1 MESTPFDEIDTAAEP
16 RAFAWGFVAQVFS
29 SATNFGL
36 TLLCGRLLGPS
47 GLGVVAVGFG
57 AYQFVAGLQRALVMH
72 PVVADAA
79 PLRGGERRWLA
90 EAGLTVVACSGGVAT
105 LAMAA
110 AGLAIGGNVG
120 RGLLLFSPWLVVAL
134 LQEFWKAI
142 LFQERRGA
150 AAALSDALRF
160 SVMVL
165 SLPLVLAWEYDYV
178 IVSGWGLGAGAGFAA
193 ALLSVPGRP
202 QKVHAAFM
210 IWRDRAWGLG
220 RWLAARETIYQVFM
234 YATVLILALILGTDG
249 LGGLRSA
256 EALFS
261 PFSLV
266 AAALV
271 LPSLPAL
278 SRTAAVSHHNAVALA
293 FRICGVAVAFGL
305 AYMAIMALIGPWLLT
320 HLFGS
325 EFSSF
330 SNLVWPM
337 AALQVANA
345 LGVSFTLLLLAEKRG
360 AASLVVGTVASV
372 TTIVF
377 ATTLAVEYAA
387 AGAAW
392 GMAAASGVA
401 SAAAIYLALRQS
413 SRLSEERASSPV

>member
-1 MESTPFDEIDTAAEP
+1 M
-16 RAFAWGFVAQVFS
+16 FS

-36 TLLCGRLLGPS
+36 TLMCGRLLGPS
-47 GLGVVAVGFG
+47 GLGIVAVGFG

-90 EAGLTVVACSGGVAT
+90 ESGLTVVACSGGVAT

-134 LQEFWKAI
+134 LQEYWKAI

-150 AAALSDALRF
+150 AAALSDAVRF
-160 SVMVL
+160 SVMAL
-165 SLPLVLAWEYDYV
+165 SLPLILVWEHDYV
-178 IVSGWGLGAGAGFAA
+178 IVSAWGLGAGVGLAA

-202 QKVHAAFM
+202 QKVQAAFM

-234 YATVLILALILGTDG
+234 YATVLILALVLGTEG

-278 SRTAAVSHHNAVALA
+278 SRAAAVSHHNAVALA
-293 FRICGVAVAFGL
+293 FRICAVAVAFGL
-305 AYMAIMALIGPWLLT
+305 AYMVIMAFIGPWLLT

-325 EFSSF
+325 AFSPF

-337 AALQVANA
+337 AAVQVLNA
-345 LGVSFTLLLLAEKRG
+345 MGVSFTLLLLAEKRG
-360 AASLVVGTVASV
+360 AASLVVGTVASAA
-372 TTIVF
+372 TLIF
-377 ATTLAVEYAA
+377 ATSLAVEYSV

-392 GMAAASGVA
+392 GMAVGSGVA
-401 SAAAIYLALRQS
+401 SAAAVYLALRKN
-413 SRLSEERASSPV
+413 RRPPEETALSPV